1 MPQFDKR
8 GNKLPDKLIFPP
20 ATPAKSAEFVRSI
33 RQRFPK
39 HADAILN
46 HLRVKANEHHN
57 HTDKASGYS
66 GAKILWDTE
75 RDEEMNPAQK
85 VALLLQLT
93 GVGTKGKLA
102 KEVPGFEAGPSSSSA
117 AQ

>member
-1 MPQFDKR
+1 
-8 GNKLPDKLIFPP
+8 
-20 ATPAKSAEFVRSI
+20 
-33 RQRFPK
+33 
-39 HADAILN
+39 
-46 HLRVKANEHHN
+46 
-57 HTDKASGYS
+57 
-66 GAKILWDTE
+66 
-75 RDEEMNPAQK
+75 MNPAQK